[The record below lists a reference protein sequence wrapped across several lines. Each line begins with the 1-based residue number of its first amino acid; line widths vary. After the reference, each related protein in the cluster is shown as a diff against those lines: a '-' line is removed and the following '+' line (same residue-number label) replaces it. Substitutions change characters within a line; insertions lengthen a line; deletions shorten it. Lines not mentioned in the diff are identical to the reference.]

1 MFKIYQVKNLFDCEQ
16 CNQLLVEPVT
26 LPCGYSVCK
35 RHLDELLENTPKD
48 MNKFDC
54 QLCEEKHYIPENGF
68 FVNKRIQNG
77 LNIKLNSLKL
87 NSVYDKCKRE
97 ITDAKNNI
105 QKLENLQKYPE
116 NYIFEYFEEL
126 KRQVDIRRK
135 ELKFKLDECS
145 DEIIKSIESNKE
157 NCIKLNKESKRLS
170 TAIEK
175 SKKELTKLI
184 ERFDTFEIN
193 DTKFNEIV
201 QSLYVLNG
209 GLTSKLGEYKES
221 MIGGKEYTFEFKEI
235 DIKGLFGCFK
245 EVKKVILLFHLS
257 FIFVFFINYIFKRR
271 LNRLSWILNHRNS

>member
-1 MFKIYQVKNLFDCEQ
+1 MHFKLKTTLMILKLYSKKLLKRTLMYKIDQVKNLFDCEQ

-87 NSVYDKCKRE
+87 NSVYDKFKRE

-126 KRQVDIRRK
+126 KRQVDLRRE
-135 ELKFKLDECS
+135 ELKLKLDNCS
-145 DEIIKSIESNKE
+145 DEIIQSIEITKE
-157 NCIKLNKESKRLS
+157 DCIKLSKETKRYS
-170 TAIEK
+170 TEIQQSNEK
-175 SKKELTKLI
+175 LTKLI
-184 ERFDTFEIN
+184 DRFDTFDIDEKKFEEIR
-193 DTKFNEIV
+193 
-201 QSLYVLNG
+201 QSLSILNG
-209 GLTSKLGEYKES
+209 GLTRTLIEYKDS
-221 MIGGKEYTFEFKEI
+221 MIGEKEYPFEFQEI
-235 DIKGLFGCFK
+235 DVKGLFGCFK
-245 EVKKVILLFHLS
+245 EVEKVILFD
-257 FIFVFFINYIFKRR
+257 
-271 LNRLSWILNHRNS
+271 

>member
-1 MFKIYQVKNLFDCEQ
+1 MSRIEIKTLLIALYWSYMHFKLKTNLKISKLYSKKLLKRNMMFKIDQVKNLFDCEQ

-126 KRQVDIRRK
+126 KRQVDLRRE
-135 ELKFKLDECS
+135 ELKLKLDNCS
-145 DEIIKSIESNKE
+145 DEIIQSIEITKE
-157 NCIKLNKESKRLS
+157 DCIKLSKETKRYS
-170 TAIEK
+170 TEIQQSNEK
-175 SKKELTKLI
+175 LTKLI
-184 ERFDTFEIN
+184 DRFDTFDIDEKKFEEIR
-193 DTKFNEIV
+193 
-201 QSLYVLNG
+201 QSLSILNG
-209 GLTSKLGEYKES
+209 GLTRTLIEYKDS
-221 MIGGKEYTFEFKEI
+221 MIGEKEYTFERIVMESPI
-235 DIKGLFGCFK
+235 P
-245 EVKKVILLFHLS
+245 
-257 FIFVFFINYIFKRR
+257 
-271 LNRLSWILNHRNS
+271 

>member
-1 MFKIYQVKNLFDCEQ
+1 
-16 CNQLLVEPVT
+16 LLVVPVT
-26 LPCGYSVCK
+26 LPCGYNVCK
-35 RHLDELLENTPKD
+35 RHLDEQLDSTPKKIR
-48 MNKFDC
+48 KFE
-54 QLCEEKHYIPENGF
+54 CEVCDEKHNIPDKGF
-68 FVNKRIQNG
+68 AINKSIQNA
-77 LNIKLNSLKL
+77 LNIKLNTLKL
-87 NSVYDKCKRE
+87 NPVYEKCKRE
-97 ITDAKNNI
+97 INDAENNI
-105 QKLENLQKYPE
+105 KNIENLEKDTE

-126 KRQVDIRRK
+126 KRQVDLRRE
-135 ELKFKLDECS
+135 ELKLKLENSS
-145 DEIIKSIESNKE
+145 DQIIESIESHKE
-157 NCIKLNKESKRLS
+157 NCIRLNKESKRLS

-257 FIFVFFINYIFKRR
+257 FIFVFFLNYIF
-271 LNRLSWILNHRNS
+271 

>member
-1 MFKIYQVKNLFDCEQ
+1 MMFKIDQVKNLFDCEQ

-126 KRQVDIRRK
+126 KRQVDLRRE
-135 ELKFKLDECS
+135 ELKLKLDNCS
-145 DEIIKSIESNKE
+145 DEIIQSIEITKE
-157 NCIKLNKESKRLS
+157 DCIKLSKETKRYS
-170 TAIEK
+170 TEIQQSNEK
-175 SKKELTKLI
+175 LTKLI
-184 ERFDTFEIN
+184 DRFDTFDIDEKKFEEIR
-193 DTKFNEIV
+193 
-201 QSLYVLNG
+201 QSLSILNG
-209 GLTSKLGEYKES
+209 GLTRTLIEYKDS
-221 MIGGKEYTFEFKEI
+221 MIGEKEYPFEFQEI
-235 DIKGLFGCFK
+235 DVKGLFGCFK
-245 EVKKVILLFHLS
+245 EVEKVILFD
-257 FIFVFFINYIFKRR
+257 
-271 LNRLSWILNHRNS
+271 